1 MTQHRHPWLAA
12 AAVLPLALVSQGA
25 HALGTAAGTLIT
37 NTASGTFTNGT
48 TTSSVQSNTVSV
60 RVDEV
65 LDVTVVALNTSAAQ
79 IGGSAVAVP
88 FRITNTGNG
97 PEAFKV
103 TVAGA
108 LPGNQFTPTVTGLV
122 LDTNGNKTYDPGID
136 QPLLAGAATPA
147 LGANAT
153 LDAFAIVTLP
163 AGVTDGQAAQ
173 LRLTAEAATGSG
185 APGTSFA
192 GKGQGGGD
200 AVVGASTALANAAS
214 PLVASSIAM
223 TITKSA
229 TVLDPYGT
237 AKIIPGAV
245 VTFQLAVAFTGSGSA
260 SGARVTDTI
269 PPNTTYQPGTLKL
282 DGTGLSDVADGDAG
296 AASAAGIDVNL
307 GTVSGGTT
315 RQVRFDV
322 KIN

>member
-1 MTQHRHPWLAA
+1 MTHTTHAWLAA
-12 AAVLPLALVSQGA
+12 AAALPLALVSQPA
-25 HALGTAAGTLIT
+25 LALGTAAGTIIT
-37 NTASGTFTNGT
+37 NTATGTFTTGT
-48 TTSSVQSNTVSV
+48 ATSNVQSNTVSV

-65 LDVTVVALNTSAAQ
+65 LDVTVVALGTAATQ
-79 IGGSAVAVP
+79 VGTTAVAVP

-97 PEAFKV
+97 SEAFKV
-103 TVAGA
+103 TVTAA

-122 LDTNGNKTYDPGID
+122 LDTNGNRTYDPGID

-163 AGVTDGQAAQ
+163 GGAADGQTAQ

-185 APGTSFA
+185 TPGTAFA

-200 AVVGASTALANAAS
+200 AVVGATTALANAGS

-237 AKIIPGAV
+237 AKAIPGAI

-260 SGARVTDTI
+260 GGARVTDTI
-269 PPNTTYQPGTLKL
+269 PPNTSYQPGTLRL
-282 DGTGLSDVADGDAG
+282 DGAPLTDLADGDAG

-307 GTVSGGTT
+307 GPVSGGTT

>member
-1 MTQHRHPWLAA
+1 MIQARHAWLAA
-12 AAVLPLALVSQGA
+12 AAVVPLAFVSHGA
-25 HALGTAAGTLIT
+25 HALGTAAGTIIT
-37 NTASGTFTNGT
+37 NTASGTFTNGA
-48 TTSSVQSNTVSV
+48 TTSTVQSNTVSV

-65 LDVTVVALNTSAAQ
+65 LDVTVVALNTGATQ
-79 IGGSAVAVP
+79 VGGSAVAVP

-97 PEAFKV
+97 PEAFRV

-122 LDTNGNKTYDPGID
+122 LDTNNNKTYDPGID
-136 QPLLAGAATPA
+136 QPLLAGANTAA
-147 LGANAT
+147 MAANAT

-163 AGVTDGQAAQ
+163 GGASDGQTAQ

-185 APGTSFA
+185 TPGTSFA
-192 GKGQGGGD
+192 GRGQGGGD
-200 AVVGASTALANAAS
+200 AIVGASTALANAAS

-223 TITKSA
+223 AITKSA
-229 TVLDPYGT
+229 TVADPYGGT
-237 AKIIPGAV
+237 KIIPGAV
-245 VTFQLAVAFTGSGSA
+245 VTFNLAVAFTGSGSA
-260 SGARVTDTI
+260 SGARITDTI
-269 PPNTTYQPGTLKL
+269 PPNTTYQPGTLRL
-282 DGTGLSDVADGDAG
+282 DGATLTDPADGDAG

-315 RQVRFDV
+315 RQIRFDV